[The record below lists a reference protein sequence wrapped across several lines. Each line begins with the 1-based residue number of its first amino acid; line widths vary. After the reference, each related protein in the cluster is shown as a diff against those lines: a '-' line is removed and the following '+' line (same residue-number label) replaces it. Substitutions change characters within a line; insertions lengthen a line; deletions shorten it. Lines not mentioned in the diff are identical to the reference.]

1 MRRRRDRRV
10 AGLERVTAM
19 TWMVE
24 RREVRRVTLLVLVWT
39 VVAAGPIHAQSE
51 ELGTRVWLSLGL
63 GGGAAQE
70 LNVDGTL
77 AFQANAQWGRHHVAL
92 RALGMGDVGSFPD
105 GSDDS
110 VTEVSLLYGRRR
122 AWSFG
127 YVAAAAGLAN
137 VSAKGLPGTSNEVHR
152 TVGLP
157 VVLEAGLQSPVLGL
171 GIQGFG
177 NLNSVATYG
186 GVLILLQLG
195 WMP

>member
-1 MRRRRDRRV
+1 MRRDHHRLPLFV
-10 AGLERVTAM
+10 M
-19 TWMVE
+19 
-24 RREVRRVTLLVLVWT
+24 VWT
-39 VVAAGPIHAQSE
+39 VVAAGPLHAQSE
-51 ELGTRVWLSLGL
+51 GPGTRVWLSLGL
-63 GGGAAQE
+63 GGGVAQE

-77 AFQANAQWGRHHVAL
+77 ALQANAQWGRHHVAL

-110 VTEVSLLYGRRR
+110 VTEVSLLYGRRG

-127 YVAAAAGLAN
+127 YVAAAAGLAS
-137 VSAKGLPGTSNEVHR
+137 VSAKGLPGTANAVQR
-152 TVGLP
+152 AVGLP

-186 GVLILLQLG
+186 GVLVFLQLG